1 MLNKYKNIIPLPIKN
16 FEVLIKKGGETSNSS
31 TRFADLKT
39 KIAVRNI
46 ANPVTI
52 RGNID
57 EAPGNA
63 LTTKNTTTE
72 PAKRNMEVKVS

>member
-16 FEVLIKKGGETSNSS
+16 LEKLIKNGDEPSASS
-31 TRFADLKT
+31 IRLADLKT
-39 KIAVRNI
+39 KTAVTNI

-52 RGNID
+52 RGKID
-57 EAPGNA
+57 DASGNV

>member
-31 TRFADLKT
+31 RRFADLKT

>member
-1 MLNKYKNIIPLPIKN
+1 MLNKYKNIIPLPITN
-16 FEVLIKKGGETSNSS
+16 LEELIKKGGETSISS

-39 KIAVRNI
+39 MIAVRNI

-57 EAPGNA
+57 EAPGNV

>member
-16 FEVLIKKGGETSNSS
+16 FEVLINKGGETSNSS
-31 TRFADLKT
+31 RRFADLKT

>member
-31 TRFADLKT
+31 TRCADLKT